1 MSLGVA
7 RAVLGAGDETVSFE
21 WFVAL
26 RYLRAKRKTRFI
38 SIITFISVAGVAV
51 GVMALVVILAV
62 MNGFE
67 EEIHSRIIGIN
78 AHVILLRFG
87 NEPITGY
94 DALADEIEEHPD
106 VVAAAPFTYTKAVLQ
121 GYGGSDGAV
130 VRGID
135 LARESRVTE
144 ILSNIN
150 PPLEDLETEPGGLP
164 KIIVGDEL
172 AKRLRMSLGDTIV
185 VASPFDRVLTPMGF
199 MPTIGRFELASLF
212 SSGMYEYDQS
222 LVYVDLE
229 ESQSFFGLGDGVIGI
244 AVKITSP
251 YDAPLTAASIVE
263 SVGGFPYRT
272 NNWIE
277 LNRNL
282 FTWMKT
288 EKRVMFWILS
298 LIIMV
303 AAFNIASTLIMVVM
317 EKMKD
322 IGIMKSMGATAQS
335 ILRIFVFEGLVIGVA
350 GTIIGS
356 VAGYVLAVLL
366 DRYQFVSLPGDVYPI
381 ETLPVAMHGLD
392 FVFVAAAAV
401 AISFAAAFYPSWKA
415 ARLEPVEAIRRE

>member
-1 MSLGVA
+1 M
-7 RAVLGAGDETVSFE
+7 SFE

-38 SIITFISVAGVAV
+38 SIITFISIAGVAV
-51 GVMALVVILAV
+51 GAMALIVVLAV

-67 EEIHSRIIGIN
+67 NEIHSRIIGIN

-87 NEPITGY
+87 NEPIADY
-94 DALADEIEEHPD
+94 DRLTDEVEALPD
-106 VVAAAPFTYTKAVLQ
+106 VVSAAPFTYTKAVLK
-121 GYGGSDGAV
+121 GFGGSDGVV

-135 LARESRVTE
+135 IGREGRVTDILTNIDPPVDDLRTPLGE
-144 ILSNIN
+144 I
-150 PPLEDLETEPGGLP
+150 PR
-164 KIIVGDEL
+164 IIVGDEL
-172 AKRLRMSLGDTIV
+172 AKRLRVSVGDT
-185 VASPFDRVLTPMGF
+185 VAVSSPFDFILTPMGAW
-199 MPTIGRFELASLF
+199 PSVAKFEVQSLF
-212 SSGMYEYDQS
+212 SSGMFEYDQS
-222 LVYVDLE
+222 LVYIDLE
-229 ESQSFFGLGDGVIGI
+229 EAKTLFGFGKGVIGI
-244 AVKITSP
+244 SIKITDP
-251 YDAPLTAASIVE
+251 YDAPAIAGKIVE
-263 SVGGFPYRT
+263 SLGGFPYRA

-317 EKMKD
+317 EKTRD
-322 IGIMKSMGATAQS
+322 IGIMKSMGATAPS
-335 ILRIFVFEGLVIGVA
+335 ILRIFIFEGLVIGVV
-350 GTIIGS
+350 GTAVGSIG
-356 VAGYVLAVLL
+356 GYVLATLL

-381 ETLPVAMHGLD
+381 ETLPVEMQGID
-392 FVFVAAAAV
+392 FLLVAVAAIL
-401 AISFAAAFYPSWKA
+401 ISFAAALYPSWKA

>member
-1 MSLGVA
+1 M
-7 RAVLGAGDETVSFE
+7 SFE

-51 GVMALVVILAV
+51 GVMALVVVLAV

-67 EEIHSRIIGIN
+67 NEIHERIIGIN

-87 NEPITGY
+87 NEPIVGY
-94 DALADEIEEHPD
+94 DALTERVEEHSE
-106 VVAAAPFTYTKAVLQ
+106 VLAAAPFTYTKGVIR
-121 GYGGSDGAV
+121 GYGGADAAV
-130 VRGID
+130 IRGID
-135 LARESRVTE
+135 LPRESRVTD
-144 ILSNIN
+144 ILANID
-150 PPLEDLETEPGGLP
+150 PPLSDLESRPGGLP
-164 KIIVGDEL
+164 RIIVGDEL
-172 AKRLRMSLGDTIV
+172 AKRLRMTLGDT
-185 VASPFDRVLTPMGF
+185 VAVTSPFDYVLTPMGL
-199 MPTIGRFELASLF
+199 MPTVGKFEVASFF

-229 ESQSFFGLGDGVIGI
+229 DSQSLFGMGDGVIGI
-244 AVKITSP
+244 AVKIQDP
-251 YDAPLTAASIVE
+251 YDAPATAASIVE
-263 SVGGFPYRT
+263 SVGGFPYRA

-317 EKMKD
+317 EKTKD
-322 IGIMKSMGATAQS
+322 IGIMKSMGATARS
-335 ILRIFVFEGLVIGVA
+335 ILRIFVFEGLVIGAA
-350 GTIIGS
+350 GTVIGS
-356 VAGYVLAVLL
+356 VAGYVLATLL

-381 ETLPVAMHGLD
+381 ETLPVAMQGID

-401 AISFAAAFYPSWKA
+401 AISFAAAVYPSWKA
-415 ARLEPVEAIRRE
+415 SRLEPVEAIRRE

>member
-1 MSLGVA
+1 
-7 RAVLGAGDETVSFE
+7 VSFE

-38 SIITFISVAGVAV
+38 SIITFISIAGVAV
-51 GVMALVVILAV
+51 GAMALIVVLAV

-67 EEIHSRIIGIN
+67 NEIHSRIIGIN

-87 NEPITGY
+87 NEPIADY
-94 DALADEIEEHPD
+94 DRLTDEVEALPD
-106 VVAAAPFTYTKAVLQ
+106 VVSAAPFTYTKAVLK
-121 GYGGSDGAV
+121 GFGGSDGVV

-135 LARESRVTE
+135 IGREGRVTDILTNIDPPVDDLRTPLGE
-144 ILSNIN
+144 I
-150 PPLEDLETEPGGLP
+150 PR
-164 KIIVGDEL
+164 IIVGDEL
-172 AKRLRMSLGDTIV
+172 AKRLRVSVGDT
-185 VASPFDRVLTPMGF
+185 VAVSSPFDFILTPMGAW
-199 MPTIGRFELASLF
+199 PSVAKFEVQSLF
-212 SSGMYEYDQS
+212 SSGMFEYDQS
-222 LVYVDLE
+222 LVYIDLE
-229 ESQSFFGLGDGVIGI
+229 EAKTLFGFGKGVIGI
-244 AVKITSP
+244 SIKITDP
-251 YDAPLTAASIVE
+251 YDAPAIAGKIVE
-263 SVGGFPYRT
+263 SLGGFPYRA

-317 EKMKD
+317 EKTRD
-322 IGIMKSMGATAQS
+322 IGIMKSMGATAPS
-335 ILRIFVFEGLVIGVA
+335 ILRIFIFEGLVIGVV
-350 GTIIGS
+350 GTAVGSIG
-356 VAGYVLAVLL
+356 GYVLATLL

-381 ETLPVAMHGLD
+381 ETLPVEMQGID
-392 FVFVAAAAV
+392 FLLVAVAAIL
-401 AISFAAAFYPSWKA
+401 ISFAAALYPSWKA

>member
-1 MSLGVA
+1 M
-7 RAVLGAGDETVSFE
+7 SFE

-51 GVMALVVILAV
+51 GVMALVVVLAV

-67 EEIHSRIIGIN
+67 SEIHERIIGIN
-78 AHVILLRFG
+78 AHVIVLRFG
-87 NEPITGY
+87 NEPLTDY
-94 DALADEIEEHPD
+94 DTLTERIEEHPE
-106 VVAAAPFTYTKAVLQ
+106 VVAAAPFTYTKAVIR
-121 GYGGSDGAV
+121 GFGGSDGAV

-135 LARESRVTE
+135 LSCESLVTD
-144 ILSNIN
+144 ILDNVD
-150 PPLEDLETEPGGLP
+150 PPITDLATRPGELP
-164 KIIVGDEL
+164 GAIVGDEL
-172 AKRLRMSLGDTIV
+172 AKRLRMTLGDT
-185 VASPFDRVLTPMGF
+185 VAITSPFDYVLTPMGL
-199 MPTIGRFELASLF
+199 MPTVGRFELKSLF

-222 LVYVDLE
+222 LVYIDLE
-229 ESQSFFGLGDGVIGI
+229 EAQKLFGLGGGVIGV
-244 AVKITSP
+244 AVKIRDP
-251 YDAPLTAASIVE
+251 YDAPAVGAGIVE
-263 SVGGFPYRT
+263 SLGGFPYRA

-282 FTWMKT
+282 FTWMRT

-298 LIIMV
+298 LIVMV

-317 EKMKD
+317 EKTKD
-322 IGIMKSMGATAQS
+322 IGIMKSMGATSKS
-335 ILRIFVFEGLVIGVA
+335 ILRIFMFEGLVIGAA

-356 VAGYVLAVLL
+356 LAGYLLATLL

-381 ETLPVAMHGLD
+381 ETLPVQMHGLD
-392 FVFVAAAAV
+392 FALVALAAI
-401 AISFAAAFYPSWKA
+401 AISFAASVYPSWKA